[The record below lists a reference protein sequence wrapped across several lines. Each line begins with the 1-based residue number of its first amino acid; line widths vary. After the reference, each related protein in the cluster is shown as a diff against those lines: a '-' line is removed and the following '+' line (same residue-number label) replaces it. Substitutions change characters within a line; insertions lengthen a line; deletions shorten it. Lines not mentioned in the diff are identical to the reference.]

1 MHPSYSWICLELSQS
16 VDFLESY
23 PRWLSTTVDRFWQKE
38 FNSDKYHSVIIIELH
53 SRYTKSIFYF
63 ISPDTPTNSSH
74 YIQAHTGP
82 VSSTTIYYH
91 STHWRLPDLHPPSP
105 LSLTVTSE
113 WVQNPKSDTEPSN
126 LTTIGTEAPVFIQ
139 TGIGAEGHITHFI
152 ITRTL
157 HDTLANAR
165 ADRSNLDLAIAAI
178 LRGLASIVCRTGID
192 AAVNAYIPPLHECH
206 RQSRTTFTFVLC
218 LFI

>member
-16 VDFLESY
+16 VDFSESY

-113 WVQNPKSDTEPSN
+113 WVQNPKSDTRAFQSHDHWHR
-126 LTTIGTEAPVFIQ
+126 GTCI
-139 TGIGAEGHITHFI
+139 HSDRHWRRRTHH
-152 ITRTL
+152 TL
-157 HDTLANAR
+157 HYNQNVA
-165 ADRSNLDLAIAAI
+165 
-178 LRGLASIVCRTGID
+178 
-192 AAVNAYIPPLHECH
+192 
-206 RQSRTTFTFVLC
+206 
-218 LFI
+218 